1 MAKPKS
7 KSVLTQLQSVGEDAL
22 GRLTSNPAAKS
33 ALQRTMQWKDKGG
46 KVFMG
51 FDAIDARLTAIEKR
65 LSALEG
71 SPKKRTTTSR
81 TRSRSSSTKTAAKPP
96 ASASKTNAAS

>member
-22 GRLTSNPAAKS
+22 GKLTSNPAAKS

-71 SPKKRTTTSR
+71 PPKKRTTTR
-81 TRSRSSSTKTAAKPP
+81 TRSSSTKTAAKPR
-96 ASASKTNAAS
+96 ASASKTDAAS